1 MNEII
6 QGLMKFLKSYTN
18 MKMQYILQG
27 LVLSSYNGKWYYIL
41 SKYYQNSFGKNW
53 LRDNNQYCF
62 TYHCALVI

>member
-27 LVLSSYNGKWYYIL
+27 LVLSSYNGILHTFKML
-41 SKYYQNSFGKNW
+41 SKATLENG
-53 LRDNNQYCF
+53 
-62 TYHCALVI
+62 

>member
-27 LVLSSYNGKWYYIL
+27 LVLSSYNGILHTFKIL
-41 SKYYQNSFGKNW
+41 SK
-53 LRDNNQYCF
+53 
-62 TYHCALVI
+62 

>member
-27 LVLSSYNGKWYYIL
+27 LVLSSYNGIFFHKSMCIYNL
-41 SKYYQNSFGKNW
+41 ASQQNYALPYFE
-53 LRDNNQYCF
+53 LRIKIE
-62 TYHCALVI
+62 TA